1 MAYLELIALL
11 NSDVELERWT
21 TYTVEYESG
30 CSYYDYTLKFRGK
43 GVFTEEFELENF
55 PFDEQALSITFSVL
69 KSNRLIVLEA
79 NEEFPSTFV
88 RSNFQMSNVFSVSH
102 RDMVMT
108 SKSYSSAKESASGV
122 VYPRFTFSVVLQRQ
136 PMYYLTNIALPM
148 MVLTYLGFLSF
159 AVSFDGSRLDTSDR
173 LSITLTL
180 LLTAVAYKFVVA
192 SAIPQVSYLTLL
204 DKYISLCFGFLC
216 LIITENA
223 LFPFFET
230 RPGWAVTGTHELYVF
245 LGLIGLFTLINLVW
259 FMRFSYKLRCR
270 AKLCRDVNVV
280 ESVRRLVACSYP
292 EVASQLRWTLVAAV
306 LQRCE
311 VDLRHSEEVQQLLGL
326 APNRCVPGRSCNRGS
341 GRAGWGEES
350 QRTVAAP
357 GGRGSVQVDH
367 NIILLGCACRLWSC
381 LLPMRASAF
390 NALLPWGRLRG
401 CSATCRRQLIS
412 GAPLHQRGASL
423 Q

>member
-1 MAYLELIALL
+1 
-11 NSDVELERWT
+11 
-21 TYTVEYESG
+21 
-30 CSYYDYTLKFRGK
+30 
-43 GVFTEEFELENF
+43 
-55 PFDEQALSITFSVL
+55 
-69 KSNRLIVLEA
+69 
-79 NEEFPSTFV
+79 
-88 RSNFQMSNVFSVSH
+88 MSNVFSVSH

-108 SKSYSSAKESASGV
+108 SKSYSSTKESASGV

-204 DKYISLCFGFLC
+204 DKYISLCFAFLC

-270 AKLCRDVNVV
+270 ARLCRDVNVV

-326 APNRCVPGRSCNRGS
+326 APEVVD
-341 GRAGWGEES
+341 AVFAELD
-350 QRTVAAP
+350 RTFSF
-357 GGRGSVQVDH
+357 RMSNKSD
-367 NIILLGCACRLWSC
+367 W
-381 LLPMRASAF
+381 
-390 NALLPWGRLRG
+390 ALLKGTGTVGTGDSAGLEEVLQSPRMLHKAVEQVLDRLKDLESRERAERLAQKL
-401 CSATCRRQLIS
+401 SSKRRVL
-412 GAPLHQRGASL
+412 
-423 Q
+423 